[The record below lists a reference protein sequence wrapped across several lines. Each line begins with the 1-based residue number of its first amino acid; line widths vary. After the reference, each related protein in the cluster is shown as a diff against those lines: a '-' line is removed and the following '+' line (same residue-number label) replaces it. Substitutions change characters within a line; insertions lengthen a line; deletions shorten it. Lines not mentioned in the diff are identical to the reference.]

1 MKTKMTAAALAAFLA
16 LAAQGASAAAVSW
29 ADWTS
34 DTASTVSGT
43 VTVDGS
49 PVTVTYS
56 GTQYAFDQLNGA
68 GTNYWQ
74 PNSPYLSAAVSN
86 APGTPDIVGLSDAGT
101 SVITFSTPV
110 VNPLIAL
117 VSWNGANVTFGG
129 GADTQAYDIDY
140 LSSGCGYWGCGTY
153 SSPTSNSFVGS
164 GELHGVI
171 ELIGTY
177 SSISF
182 TDTTPE
188 YWHGLTVGAFATSVP
203 EPGELGMMLLGLG
216 AVGALARRRK
226 SRDAA

>member
-16 LAAQGASAAAVSW
+16 LAAQGASAATVSW

-56 GTQYAFDQLNGA
+56 GTQYLFDQLNGA

-74 PNSPYLSAAVSN
+74 PNSPYLSATVSN
-86 APGTPDIVGLSDAGT
+86 GPGTPDIVGLNDAGT
-101 SVITFSTPV
+101 SVITFSAPV

-129 GADTQAYDIDY
+129 GTDTQAYDINY
-140 LSSGCGYWGCGTY
+140 LSSGCGYWGCGSY
-153 SSPTSNSFVGS
+153 ASPTANSFVGS

-171 ELIGTY
+171 ELVGTY

-182 TDTTPE
+182 TDTTGE
-188 YWHGLTVGAFATSVP
+188 DWHGLTVGAFASSVP
-203 EPGELGMMLLGLG
+203 EPGELGMMALGLG
-216 AVGALARRRK
+216 VVGALARRRK